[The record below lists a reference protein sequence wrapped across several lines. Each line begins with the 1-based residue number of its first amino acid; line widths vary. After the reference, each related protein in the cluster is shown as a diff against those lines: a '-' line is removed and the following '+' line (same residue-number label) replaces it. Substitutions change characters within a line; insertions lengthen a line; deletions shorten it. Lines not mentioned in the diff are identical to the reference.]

1 MASFFLRLDNYLSFG
16 NAWLQVKRGR
26 FSEGADQGTSRRVK
40 IEQVLA
46 ISGRYVKFGNARD
59 IQLPDC
65 KTEVT
70 SSVTHKLREAD
81 ARECVLAT

>member
-1 MASFFLRLDNYLSFG
+1 MASFFVRLDNFLSFG

-46 ISGRYVKFGNARD
+46 ISGSYVMFGNARD
-59 IQLPDC
+59 IQIPDC

-70 SSVTHKLREAD
+70 PVTHKWREAD